1 MRPYGIRTLAVPLL
15 LLAMTGAARAA
26 DLCAAL
32 AIPPELGLSCT
43 ASTDPQPSATPQ
55 PIATVRPDS
64 SIFAAFTGL
73 TVRGVPASEDTSD
86 QAAWLRR
93 QVTYDLSG
101 VGKWFGDLAND
112 PDMPAP
118 DTSLRRSLED
128 TGLMIGTLGDLPLS
142 GCGTPDLGTVRADL
156 TCKWSTAGVQL
167 QMLVRLVGAGDRRYA
182 IRAWSMNE
190 RRFDQLTALANGF
203 DPAKAR

>member
-1 MRPYGIRTLAVPLL
+1 MAARRHLLAAPLV
-15 LLAMTGAARAA
+15 LLAMAGTAQAT

-32 AIPPELGLSCT
+32 TIPSELGLSCT

-55 PIATVRPDS
+55 PLATVRPES

-86 QAAWLRR
+86 RAAWLRR

-112 PDMPAP
+112 PDMPVP
-118 DTSLRRSLED
+118 DASLRRSLED
-128 TGLMIGTLGDLPLS
+128 TGMTIGALGDLPLT
-142 GCGTPDLGTVRADL
+142 GCGAPDLGAARADL
-156 TCKWSTAGVQL
+156 TCRWSTAGVQL
-167 QMLVRLVGAGDRRYA
+167 QMLVRLVGSGDHRYA